1 MRARGRANRG
11 DAYRMQND
19 MKMIYNEAKMK
30 CLEVR
35 AHGHANREN
44 GIRNA
49 MMQKWHTEYR
59 MDLYQDERTSATLT
73 WEAVG

>member
-1 MRARGRANRG
+1 MRAHGRANRG

-19 MKMIYNEAKMK
+19 MEMIYNEAKMK

-44 GIRNA
+44 DIRNA
-49 MMQKWHTEYR
+49 MLRKWHTECR
-59 MDLYQDERTSATLT
+59 MGLYQHERTSATLIR
-73 WEAVG
+73 EAVG